1 MSILIDTASF
11 TLDSAAPNMVK
22 YVGPGHTF
30 SAVNA
35 LDLSRV
41 YPKAGKNGDR
51 GVARPD
57 ARFEQTVVVNAVTGE
72 TRQAILRLS
81 GSLPVG
87 ITEADILALVLRCQK
102 FLETAEGKAVFTKLD
117 INH

>member
-1 MSILIDTASF
+1 MSLLINAETF
-11 TLDSAAPNMVK
+11 TLDSASPNTVR

-30 SAVNA
+30 SALNA
-35 LDLSRV
+35 VDLSRV

-72 TRQAILRLS
+72 TRNAILRLS

-87 ITEADILALVLRCQK
+87 ISEADILALVLRCQK
-102 FLETAEGKAVFTKLD
+102 FLETAEGKGVFTKLD